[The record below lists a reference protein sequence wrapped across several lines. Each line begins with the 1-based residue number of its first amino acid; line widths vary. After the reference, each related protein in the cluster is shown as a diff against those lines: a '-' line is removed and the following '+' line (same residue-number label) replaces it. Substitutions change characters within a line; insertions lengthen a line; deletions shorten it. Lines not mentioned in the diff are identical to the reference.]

1 MKKEITLSNLERFEK
16 DFNELQ
22 NSKVIMRAVSTN
34 GINNACED
42 INVIGE
48 KLNRSFS
55 LELKTGSVS
64 NQQKSGRCWL
74 FAALN
79 TLRHDFAQKYNIKEF
94 EFSQNYLSFYDRLE
108 KANAYYNNIVDTA
121 EMPSDDRLVGWL
133 LKDGDQDGGQ
143 WTNAVALI
151 EKYGVVP
158 SYAMPETIV
167 SNNTSEFSQILG
179 TKLRKDG
186 IRLRK
191 MVNEKVVQSEIDRT
205 IEQML
210 SEVYRMCVYSFG
222 KPPVSFDFEYTDKDE
237 KFHRELNLTPVEFYN
252 KYVGRNL
259 NDYIIL
265 INSPEKEMDK
275 LYCLPVEDNVIG
287 GSEIR
292 YLNVELKQFKELTLA
307 QLKDGEVTW
316 FGADVRQR
324 FSRDKGILA
333 PEVFNYDDLFGIDFT
348 MSKADRLEYKE
359 AVTAHAMTFTGV
371 NLVDEKPNRW
381 KVENTWSDKV
391 GDKGY
396 FVMSDKWFDDYVYHV
411 VLNKKHLNNE
421 QRKILDEKPV
431 VLYPW
436 DSMA

>member
-16 DFNELQ
+16 DFEQLQ
-22 NSKVIMRAVSTN
+22 NSRVIMRAVSTN

-42 INVIGE
+42 ITVIGE

-55 LELKTGSVS
+55 LELKTGNVS
-64 NQQKSGRCWL
+64 YQQKSGRCWL

-79 TLRHDFAQKYNIKEF
+79 TLRHDFSNKYNLKEF

-108 KANAYYNNIVDTA
+108 KANAYYNNIVKTADTPA
-121 EMPSDDRLVGWL
+121 DDRLVSWL

-143 WTNAVALI
+143 WNNAVALI

-158 SYAMPETIV
+158 AYAMNETVV
-167 SNNTSEFSQILG
+167 SNETKEFSQILG

-186 IRLRK
+186 IKLRR
-191 MVNEKVVQSEIDRT
+191 MVENKVLQSEIDNT
-205 IEQML
+205 IDVML

-222 KPPVSFDFEYTDKDE
+222 KPPVNFDFEYTDKDD
-237 KFHRELNLTPVEFYN
+237 KFHRELNITPVEFYN

-259 NDYIIL
+259 SDYIII

-292 YLNVELKQFKELTLA
+292 YLNVDLAEFKKLTLK

-316 FGADVRQR
+316 FGADVLQGM
-324 FSRDKGILA
+324 SRDRGILA
-333 PEVFNYDDLFGIDFT
+333 TELYNYNELFGIDFN

-359 AVTAHAMTFTGV
+359 AVTAHAMTLTGV

-381 KVENTWSDKV
+381 KVENTWSDKI

-396 FVMSDKWFDDYVYHV
+396 FVMSDQWFDDYVYHI
-411 VLNKKHLNNE
+411 VLNKKHLNDE
-421 QRKILDEKPV
+421 QRKILEQEPV